1 LKIKSIN
8 LTEVIKMNNREQ
20 ANEILE
26 CLCEISALTNFQRIG
41 WVLAG
46 VRDPESVSDHCF
58 ETALLA
64 YMLSRKID
72 YSFDIG
78 KMMVMALFHE
88 IGETRLTDMPR
99 RAGPYVKAFKK
110 KAEKEILFDVMGSF
124 AEDINL
130 ILSEF
135 EEKET
140 PEAKLVE
147 AAEELQIIFRSL
159 IYAKEN
165 NGDMSEYRND
175 VAKYSS
181 EGFNIAQDIATII
194 GEKLEKYLNGK
205 EYWKI
210 GYKHKDGK

>member
-1 LKIKSIN
+1 MK
-8 LTEVIKMNNREQ
+8 NREQ

-26 CLCEISALTNFQRIG
+26 CLCEISALTNFPRIG
-41 WVLAG
+41 WILAG

-64 YMLSRKID
+64 YMLSKKID
-72 YSFDIG
+72 YKFDLG
-78 KMMVMALFHE
+78 KMMMMSLFHE

-99 RAGPYVKAFKK
+99 RAKPYVKAFKK
-110 KAEKEILFDVMGSF
+110 KAENEILFDVMGSF
-124 AEDINL
+124 AEDVSL

-159 IYAKEN
+159 LYAKEN
-165 NGDMSEYRND
+165 NGDMSEYRGD
-175 VAKYSS
+175 VARYSS
-181 EGFNIAQDIATII
+181 EGFDIAQDIATII
-194 GEKLEKYLNGK
+194 GEKLNKYLNGK
-205 EYWKI
+205 EYWEI
-210 GYKHKDGK
+210 GYKRHENK